1 MSNFTSGPWRVKHT
15 EKVSYVFSKTKLADV
30 FSETFRDIE
39 NQHANAHLIAAA
51 PEMYEALTGIVE
63 EMALADF
70 DPTDEDTWYGR
81 AIAILAKVDG
91 RAL

>member
-1 MSNFTSGPWRVKHT
+1 MSNFTPGPWNRQGSNEIAGKMLVCNVYEQPT
-15 EKVSYVFSKTKLADV
+15 EHIKLA
-30 FSETFRDIE
+30 
-39 NQHANAHLIAAA
+39 NANLIAAA

-81 AIAILAKVDG
+81 AIAILAKADG